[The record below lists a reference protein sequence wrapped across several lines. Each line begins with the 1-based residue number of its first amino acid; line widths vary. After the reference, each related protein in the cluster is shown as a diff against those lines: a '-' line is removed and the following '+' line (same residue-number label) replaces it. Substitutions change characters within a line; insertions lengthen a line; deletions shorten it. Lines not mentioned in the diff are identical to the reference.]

1 MKKFLLVLFTLAIM
15 LVMPKVSAMTKTQLQ
30 EKLTKTY
37 TINGA
42 SFSVNEQQKILIE
55 RYLAKNDLSKE
66 AIDTISN
73 KIDEA
78 VKIVE
83 NSGAKSVDELTKAT
97 KEELKNLILETSK
110 ETKIKVTISNG
121 TIAIYNLDGTK
132 FAEVTK
138 TTVRYTDS
146 FNYFMMLAG
155 AISLIGVVAITLKV
169 KKANA

>member
-1 MKKFLLVLFTLAIM
+1 MKKFLIVVFALAIM

-42 SFSVNEQQKILIE
+42 SFAVNEQQKILIE

-97 KEELKNLILETSK
+97 KEELKDLILETSK
-110 ETKIKVTISNG
+110 ETKIKVTIS
-121 TIAIYNLDGTK
+121 IYNLDGTK
-132 FAEVTK
+132 FAEVTEN
-138 TTVRYTDS
+138 TVRYTDS